1 VRAQGRLC
9 TKNRKIGSPVLPG
22 CRSNLK
28 VGLAIAAVLA
38 VLTAL
43 PALLTALAA
52 LLAALPTTLAGPVLT
67 AALLLL
73 AGFLLAAATLLL
85 VALRIALA
93 LLLSVLRIVLPWIV
107 RHWTFSSHLR
117 VCGED
122 SPLAHRTM
130 RRGARAFPSRGA

>member
-43 PALLTALAA
+43 PALLAP

-73 AGFLLAAATLLL
+73 AGFLLTAATLLL

-93 LLLSVLRIVLPWIV
+93 LLLFVLRIVLPWIV